1 MVNFMRPFS
10 EIKIEENVVERIF
23 DEDVDPEELK
33 WHRDAEDRK
42 VKAVF
47 ETNWQVQLDN
57 ELPRSLNDEV
67 YIPKG
72 LYHRLIKGNGDL
84 VVSVTKLL
92 EIKSNT

>member
-1 MVNFMRPFS
+1 MRPFS

-33 WHRDAEDRK
+33 WHRDAESRK